1 MLDALH
7 AFGAQ
12 TLGAAW
18 PTIWLLARILA
29 LSVALLL
36 CVAYLILWERKLIAW
51 MHVRHGPNRVRPR
64 GLLQP
69 IADVPQLLTKE
80 VITPPRA
87 GGVGGDSVSGQRCIG
102 RYQRRLVIRRGDFVD
117 WRLWRDSGR
126 LGVEFQICVS
136 GCDARRR
143 ADGLV

>member
-51 MHVRHGPNRVRPR
+51 MHVRHGPNRVGPR
-64 GLLQP
+64 GAWLIYRCP
-69 IADVPQLLTKE
+69 RNGRCA
-80 VITPPRA
+80 RA

-117 WRLWRDSGR
+117 
-126 LGVEFQICVS
+126 
-136 GCDARRR
+136 
-143 ADGLV
+143 